1 MNFCPTDAML
11 ADYVTEPLTGA
22 KFVMSRKLIMN
33 QPGASIVH
41 RSVLENMENMSLGHP
56 DDWNLVSGKSATEES
71 LEPRWMDQPR
81 WIDQ

>member
-1 MNFCPTDAML
+1 ML
-11 ADYVTEPLTGA
+11 
-22 KFVMSRKLIMN
+22 
-33 QPGASIVH
+33 
-41 RSVLENMENMSLGHP
+41 ENMSLGHP